1 MCSRSQ
7 SQIIYLKELRYQGQT
22 SFWAYYCK
30 GLEWRLDSM
39 TPALIQ
45 FFKDYG
51 RKKGTE
57 LFKKH
62 LSEMEGIEGGLTYGK
77 IMKLSKEER
86 PEFNSERY
94 LRTVKLF
101 GKSNGFLSL

>member
-1 MCSRSQ
+1 
-7 SQIIYLKELRYQGQT
+7 
-22 SFWAYYCK
+22 
-30 GLEWRLDSM
+30 M

-86 PEFNSERY
+86 PEVNSERY

-101 GKSNGFLSL
+101 GKSNGFFPLKGGASALFKNYFEKEK